1 MLSQDQPIDAFH
13 DDWIAQVVE
22 AHKIAQ
28 PLGKDKTIIIDGEE
42 LVKGDI
48 YIKIQWFSLKEST
61 ETMGRRY
68 EKEHFNE
75 PKIFADYGA
84 IIPWAGMGKP
94 MEGKLRP

>member
-13 DDWIAQVVE
+13 DYWIAQVVE

-68 EKEHFNE
+68 EKEDFNE
-75 PKIFADYGA
+75 PMIFADYGA
-84 IIPWAGMGKP
+84 IIPWVLGKA
-94 MEGKLRP
+94 MEGKLRH